1 MTITKTSGQG
11 GRRGSGSSPGSIDP
25 NKSRVGYNPAGGGAD
40 GARGSG
46 RDRSATQTSSSP
58 GALKVKPTPPPPPG
72 GGGTGKNATPP
83 AKPAANP
90 NTPAASAAKKTE
102 PKPAEL
108 RYPLGTWDTK
118 QDFIM
123 FTVLKYGKKEF
134 KRGSGDI
141 KFENRKIPPD
151 NTQPTIILPIQ
162 GKITDQNLVN
172 WSNSPELNAIQIVTA
187 GLSEGLM
194 KGGEGALAAI
204 EDSKV
209 KANIASKDADVNR
222 FINLYLAGKA
232 ASTTGLLSRLE
243 GAIANPN
250 LELLFQGPELRQ
262 FAFTFFMSARS
273 EKEATVIKNIIR
285 VFKQNMAPQ
294 TTKTNIF
301 LKSPNIFKVEY
312 KTPPSGLHPSINRI
326 KECALTN
333 LSVDYT
339 PGGTYSTYN
348 DAKKT
353 MTAYSMT
360 MQFQELEPVFAS
372 DYDKVN
378 QDEIG
383 F

>member
-1 MTITKTSGQG
+1 MSIRSTSGQG
-11 GRRGSGSSPGSIDP
+11 GRRGSGSSPGSINP
-25 NKSRVGYNPAGGGAD
+25 SVSRPGYKSSGGRQEFNAS
-40 GARGSG
+40 RSG
-46 RDRSATQTSSSP
+46 TGKMPPPSAP
-58 GALKVKPTPPPPPG
+58 LKPKPTPPPPPG
-72 GGGTGKNATPP
+72 RGGTGKNGTPP

-90 NTPAASAAKKTE
+90 NKPAEKTE

-108 RYPLGTWDTK
+108 RYPLGAWDKK

-123 FTVLKYGKKEF
+123 FTVLTYGKKEF
-134 KRGSGDI
+134 NTKNIG
-141 KFENRKIPPD
+141 FTNRLSPATD
-151 NTQPTIILPIQ
+151 QPIIILPIQ

-172 WSNSPELNAIQIVTA
+172 WSNSPELNPMQVAAA
-187 GLSEGLM
+187 GLSSGIIATGEVG
-194 KGGEGALAAI
+194 KGIDDAAGFLKKAGG
-204 EDSKV
+204 DDLV
-209 KANIASKDADVNR
+209 KR
-222 FINLYLAGKA
+222 FTNLYFAGKA

-262 FAFTFFMSARS
+262 FSFTFFMSARS
-273 EKEATVIKNIIR
+273 EQEATAIRNIIR
-285 VFKQNMAPQ
+285 RFKQNMAPQ

-339 PGGTYSTYN
+339 PAGTYSTYN

-360 MQFQELEPVFAS
+360 LQFQELEPVFAD
-372 DYDKVN
+372 DYTKVN

>member
-1 MTITKTSGQG
+1 MPIKSTSGQG
-11 GRRGSGSSPGSIDP
+11 GRRGGGSSPGSVNP
-25 NKSRVGYNPAGGGAD
+25 NVSRPGYTS
-40 GARGSG
+40 SG
-46 RDRSATQTSSSP
+46 RRQEFNASRSGTGKMPPPAAP
-58 GALKVKPTPPPPPG
+58 LKPKPTPPPPPG

-90 NTPAASAAKKTE
+90 N
-102 PKPAEL
+102 KPAEKSEPKAAPL

-134 KRGSGDI
+134 KEGERIG
-141 KFENRKIPPD
+141 FEPRKNLPPD
-151 NTQPTIILPIQ
+151 PAQPTITLPIQ

-172 WSNSPELNAIQIVTA
+172 WSNSQELNALQIAAA
-187 GLSEGLM
+187 GLSEGVM
-194 KGGEGALAAI
+194 KGDDQAVAAAN
-204 EDSKV
+204 DAAV
-209 KANIASKDADVNR
+209 KAKFAARDADVR
-222 FINLYLAGKA
+222 RSVNLYLAGKA
-232 ASTTGLLSRLE
+232 SSTTGLLSRIE

-262 FAFTFFMSARS
+262 FSFTFLMSARS
-273 EKEATVIKNIIR
+273 EPEATAIRKIIR
-285 VFKQNMAPQ
+285 VFKQNMAPN

-312 KTPPSGLHPSINRI
+312 RTPSGLHPSINRI

-333 LSVDYT
+333 LQVDYT
-339 PGGTYSTYN
+339 PAGTYSTYN
-348 DAKKT
+348 DAKRT

-360 MQFQELEPVFAS
+360 LQFQELEPIFA
-372 DYDKVN
+372 DEYKNVN
-378 QDEIG
+378 LDEIG

>member
-1 MTITKTSGQG
+1 MPIRSTSGQG
-11 GRRGSGSSPGSIDP
+11 GRRGGGSSPGSVNP
-25 NKSRVGYNPAGGGAD
+25 SVSRPGYTS
-40 GARGSG
+40 SG
-46 RDRSATQTSSSP
+46 RRQEFNASRSGTGKMPPPSAP
-58 GALKVKPTPPPPPG
+58 LKPKPTPPPPPG

-90 NTPAASAAKKTE
+90 NTPAKKTE
-102 PKPAEL
+102 PKPPEL
-108 RYPLGTWDTK
+108 RYPLGEWDKK

-123 FTVLKYGKKEF
+123 FTVLTYGKKEF
-134 KRGSGDI
+134 SGKD
-141 KFENRKIPPD
+141 FGFTNRLSTATD
-151 NTQPTIILPIQ
+151 QPIIILPIQ

-172 WSNSPELNAIQIVTA
+172 WSGQTMNPIQIAAA
-187 GLSEGLM
+187 GLSKDFIETGTLKKETLEKFKEGITDPL
-194 KGGEGALAAI
+194 
-204 EDSKV
+204 V
-209 KANIASKDADVNR
+209 R
-222 FINLYLAGKA
+222 RRINLMFAEKA
-232 ASTTGLLSRLE
+232 ASATGLLSRLE

-262 FAFTFFMSARS
+262 FSFTFFMSARS

-285 VFKQNMAPQ
+285 VFKRNMAPQ
-294 TTKTNIF
+294 TTTTNIF